1 MAFDLLASAKEFLN
15 DNLLGSIA
23 AKTDETDV
31 AVKQVTQ
38 ILVPV
43 CAHALVAKSV
53 SQPAEALNVVQFAH
67 NNNVLDHVIRIANNT
82 GDWKAK
88 SDYLVNSVFG
98 NDTAL
103 AVSETLAS
111 QNGLKS
117 TSVSKL
123 LNLVLPIVAGV
134 IGKIARND
142 RMNMHDLAALLAEHS
157 AIWKSLIPTSL
168 GIDALMNAGATAKPK
183 PTVGE
188 NTGADIKIIEP
199 KTVSMVEQV
208 RPRQIE
214 PHVEQE
220 KPAVVEN
227 PVATNK
233 TAEPSFV
240 FNLNEKQKK
249 RRGAGWLIAL
259 LVLSLIGAGGWWL
272 WQNYQK
278 NKAAISDQKQ
288 EEIKVPLIDSG
299 RLKDSL
305 DKLKGSE
312 PKGHYDSLA
321 GAYIYE
327 TGELSE
333 IKLPNNAGVLK
344 VGAYSSEKQL
354 LDMLAN
360 NNWKPSET
368 DKSKDWKHFDRIF
381 FKSGFYDVTLESVQQ
396 IRNFAAILKAYPSAK
411 LKIGGYT
418 DNSGDVS
425 SNKQLSSNRAQMLK
439 NRLVAEGIE
448 ASRINSEGYG
458 QEFPVCPENNNPEC
472 KAQNRRVDFRL
483 LSK

>member
-1 MAFDLLASAKEFLN
+1 MTFDLLASVKEFLN

-43 CAHALVAKSV
+43 CGHALAAQSV

-98 NDTAL
+98 NTASV
-103 AVSETLAS
+103 VSATLAS
-111 QNGLKS
+111 QNGLKES
-117 TSVSKL
+117 SVTKL
-123 LNLVLPIVAGV
+123 LNLVLPIVTGV
-134 IGKIARND
+134 IGKIARSS

-157 AIWKSLIPTSL
+157 ATWKSLIPASVN
-168 GIDALMNAGATAKPK
+168 IDALMTSSASAKPK
-183 PTVGE
+183 PAGTE
-188 NTGADIKIIEP
+188 NPGADIKIIEP
-199 KTVSMVEQV
+199 KTISMTEQV
-208 RPRQIE
+208 RPRKIE
-214 PHVEQE
+214 PYTEKE
-220 KPAVVEN
+220 KPVAVEN
-227 PVATNK
+227 TTAANTA
-233 TAEPSFV
+233 AEPSFV

-259 LVLSLIGAGGWWL
+259 LILGLMGVGAWWL

-278 NKAAISDQKQ
+278 NKLVVDPQKQ
-288 EEIKVPLIDSG
+288 EEVKVPLIDSG
-299 RLKDSL
+299 RLTDSL
-305 DKLKGSE
+305 NKLKASE
-312 PKGHYDSLA
+312 VKGRYDSLT
-321 GAYIYE
+321 GTYIYE
-327 TGELSE
+327 TGELGE

-344 VGAYSSEKQL
+344 TGDHSSEKQL
-354 LDMLAN
+354 LDMLSN
-360 NNWKPSET
+360 NAWKPSET

-381 FKSGFYDVTLESVQQ
+381 FKSGFYDVTPESVQQ
-396 IRNFAAILKAYPSAK
+396 IKNFAAILKAYPTAK

-418 DNSGDVS
+418 DNSGDAAA
-425 SNKQLSSNRAQMLK
+425 NKQLSSNRAQMLK
-439 NRLVAEGIE
+439 NRLIAEGIE
-448 ASRINSEGYG
+448 ASRIVSEGFG
-458 QEFPVCPENNNPEC
+458 QEFPVCPENNNAAC